1 MDVNRLAQD
10 LTFNFIKSFDYF
22 LCFLFSCVGRITHLI
37 FFVCLIFVGVF
48 VIPICRVFVENSRH

>member
-22 LCFLFSCVGRITHLI
+22 LFPCVGRISHLT